1 MLILWESTTSDMPT
15 GTSKVAMEELESM
28 ELSSFEARE
37 FNVIVETWEID
48 PKNTKKFIKTL
59 VYK

>member
-1 MLILWESTTSDMPT
+1 MLILWESTKTDMPT

-37 FNVIVETWEID
+37 FNVIVETWEVD

>member
-1 MLILWESTTSDMPT
+1 MGINYNRYAHR
-15 GTSKVAMEELESM
+15 TSKVAMEELESM

-37 FNVIVETWEID
+37 FNVIVETWEVD